1 MAIQLDRQGF
11 VGRPEWHS
19 LRMGVRPQGIVQAEP
34 GEWPHG
40 WQYHTSSSSEHT
52 FRKNVVLDQSCA
64 ADQAHLR
71 SHSGPGASDALS
83 VCPSKQEYRIE
94 AGLFRTLILERLRLP
109 LQVTEKVCGTMLDS
123 TGRHRAACNRSGRQK
138 KRALA
143 PERTLA
149 RVCREAG
156 ATVRC
161 NAKLCDMNLAV
172 AANDDRAIEVL
183 ASGLPLFFGAQLAV
197 DITVRCALAADG
209 TAQPGA
215 ARVDGAVCTRARED
229 KERTYSELLR
239 GDRCRLVVVALETGG
254 RWSEEALQFVES
266 LAAVR
271 ARDAPPALFHSAAL
285 AWRRRRSLGLSPA
298 RWWLSL
304 RRCMRSVAWTGAPLI
319 LQICWNSRCI
329 LTGD

>member
-1 MAIQLDRQGF
+1 MSWRIARIGNSVGQARFCRQARVAQF
-11 VGRPEWHS
+11 EDGR
-19 LRMGVRPQGIVQAEP
+19 QAEP

-40 WQYHTSSSSEHT
+40 WQYHASSSSEHT

-94 AGLFRTLILERLRLP
+94 AGLFRTLILERLRLL
-109 LQVTEKVCGTMLDS
+109 LQVTEKVCECGTMLDS
-123 TGRHRAACNRSGRQK
+123 TGRHRAACKRSGRLK

-149 RVCREAG
+149 RVSREAG
-156 ATVRC
+156 ATERC

-172 AANDDRAIEVL
+172 AANDDGAIEVL

-215 ARVDGAVCTRARED
+215 ARVDGAVCT
-229 KERTYSELLR
+229 
-239 GDRCRLVVVALETGG
+239 VATG
-254 RWSEEALQFVES
+254 
-266 LAAVR
+266 
-271 ARDAPPALFHSAAL
+271 
-285 AWRRRRSLGLSPA
+285 
-298 RWWLSL
+298 
-304 RRCMRSVAWTGAPLI
+304 VA
-319 LQICWNSRCI
+319 
-329 LTGD
+329 

>member
-1 MAIQLDRQGF
+1 MRDHVVAI
-11 VGRPEWHS
+11 
-19 LRMGVRPQGIVQAEP
+19 EP
-34 GEWPHG
+34 
-40 WQYHTSSSSEHT
+40 
-52 FRKNVVLDQSCA
+52 
-64 ADQAHLR
+64 
-71 SHSGPGASDALS
+71 
-83 VCPSKQEYRIE
+83 
-94 AGLFRTLILERLRLP
+94 
-109 LQVTEKVCGTMLDS
+109 
-123 TGRHRAACNRSGRQK
+123 ACNRSGRLK

-156 ATVRC
+156 ATARC

-285 AWRRRRSLGLSPA
+285 AWRRQWSRMIA
-298 RWWLSL
+298 V
-304 RRCMRSVAWTGAPLI
+304 SVARSFATSLVALPEALHALGGVDGCAPDLAD
-319 LQICWNSRCI
+319 LLER
-329 LTGD
+329 